1 MGMEK
6 EFIIQRAITNN
17 DSNGN
22 PRRVYIVYNMEGRIL
37 ETFNEGYL
45 GSRAVPQDILDAS
58 ILLPDLV
65 VIPKEYKR
73 LVKITKTL

>member
-1 MGMEK
+1 MGMENV
-6 EFIIQRAITNN
+6 FIIQRAITNN

-22 PRRVYIVYNMEGRIL
+22 PRRVYIVYDMEGRIL

-45 GSRAVPQDILDAS
+45 GSQAVPQDIWDTS
-58 ILLPDLV
+58 ILLPELV